1 MGKVFHLTWEL
12 NLALPCFGVSAL
24 HSCILHILQQVT
36 QPAGLASLNH
46 CTVRQW
52 KVRFNLTE
60 VASPPSLF
68 PSSCI
73 IYLWWDHT
81 LELVQ
86 YLNLWRLMESTN
98 YLNLTDFSKTAFWP
112 CTMSAKRENRCKSFQ
127 LFDHAP
133 CARDAKRHL
142 FGHAP
147 CARNAKKGAN
157 VPSLTHCILHLI
169 YLTYYI
175 HTYTVVS

>member
-112 CTMSAKRENRCKSFQ
+112 CTMSAKRENRRQSFQ

-157 VPSLTHCILHLI
+157 VPSLTHCILHII
-169 YLTYYI
+169 YLT
-175 HTYTVVS
+175 